1 MKYGRILSATQ
12 RDGVIFPHFFVTR
25 RAQTPVCFSPYS
37 LNCEK
42 WLPSLTTCI
51 CRYTLV
57 TDSKD
62 NIFADTNQNQ
72 LFEDALLWLG
82 ARRD

>member
-51 CRYTLV
+51 CRYTL
-57 TDSKD
+57 
-62 NIFADTNQNQ
+62 FMRRQ
-72 LFEDALLWLG
+72 LFRPLHHRKSPVRG
-82 ARRD
+82 SRNHRRVKSQ